1 MSDYTAGGRP
11 VSGVPFTTEA
21 KGMAEV
27 ARAGRQRIGFP
38 VGWWGMAI
46 LVASESTLF
55 GSFFGTYYYLRF
67 QTARWPPAGVPDPKV
82 VVPLVLASVLV
93 ATSVPMQAASLWAR
107 AGRLGLA
114 RVALVTALVVQS
126 GYLAFQISRYYDDLQ
141 TFRPSGSAYASIYY
155 TLLGADHAHVFVGL
169 LLDVWLLTKLAGG
182 LTTYR
187 LNALRAVTFYWHA
200 VNVLTLCVA
209 GTIVSAAV

>member
-1 MSDYTAGGRP
+1 MSDFTAGGRP
-11 VSGVPFTTEA
+11 VTSVPFTTEA
-21 KGMAEV
+21 TSAAEV
-27 ARAGRQRIGFP
+27 ARASRQRIGFP

-55 GSFFGTYYYLRF
+55 GSFFGTYYFLRLH
-67 QTARWPPAGVPDPKV
+67 TAQWPPAGVPDPKM
-82 VVPLVLASVLV
+82 VVPLVMAGVLA
-93 ATSVPMQAASLWAR
+93 ATSLPMQAASRWAG
-107 AGRLGLA
+107 AGRLSRA
-114 RVALVTALVVQS
+114 RLALVLALVVQS
-126 GYLAFQISRYYDDLQ
+126 GYFAFQILQYHDDLQ

-155 TLLGADHAHVFVGL
+155 TLLGADHAHVWVGL
-169 LLDVWLLTKLAGG
+169 LLDVWLLAKLAGG

-187 LNALRAVTFYWHA
+187 LNAVRAITFYWHA